1 MRRLALLCLGFLLI
15 FPSLALG
22 VSVTVNER
30 LQLDFDLPDQRW
42 NLSREAPDFL
52 VEKAFADLEAEL
64 LAQGKNPGRAEIEA
78 VARRRLEA
86 NEAFVFNPISKA
98 HLLIDFSPLRQG
110 EEPPSARSV
119 TLSARYAGEGLEE
132 EEGYRE
138 VKQKSGKTTLAG
150 AAAASRIDAS
160 YLRRG
165 EPGVFVGII
174 GFASPCWFYLYYTD
188 GLSDPRDLPE
198 MEAILRSM
206 RISADGA
213 K

>member
-1 MRRLALLCLGFLLI
+1 MRRLAILCLGIILI
-15 FPSLALG
+15 LPSLALG
-22 VSVTVNER
+22 VSVRVHDR
-30 LQLDFDLPDQRW
+30 LQLEFDLPDQRW
-42 NLSREAPDFL
+42 VLSREAPDFL
-52 VEKAFADLEAEL
+52 VDKAFADLEAEL
-64 LAQGKNPGRAEIEA
+64 LGQGKNPGRAEIEA
-78 VARRRLEA
+78 AARRRLEA
-86 NEAFVFNPISKA
+86 NEAFVFNPLSKA

-110 EEPPSARSV
+110 EGAPSAQTV
-119 TLSARYAGEGLEE
+119 NLSARYAGEGLEE

-138 VKQKSGKTTLAG
+138 VKQKSGEFSLAG

-198 MEAILRSM
+198 MEGILRSM